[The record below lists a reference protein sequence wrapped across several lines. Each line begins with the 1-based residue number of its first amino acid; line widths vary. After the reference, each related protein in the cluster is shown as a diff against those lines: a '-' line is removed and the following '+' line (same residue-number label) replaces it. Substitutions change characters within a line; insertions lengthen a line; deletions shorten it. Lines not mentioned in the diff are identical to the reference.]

1 MGNGA
6 KIAIA
11 SVVCFILLIV
21 IFICTSISYKNKEV
35 KLRNLVKM
43 KQEDNKNTYD
53 NTWKKISQAAEVTDA
68 QKHALLE
75 LVTGYAQARG
85 GGGGS
90 LVKVI
95 TEVVPDLNPASKAFE
110 NLQNIITAARDSF
123 ARINKMWS
131 DAVKGYQGQWVPTVM
146 MGSNQSAAQAG
157 GGAMDLVN
165 LLTAKTAMDLG
176 LDMKV
181 LTKLNPKK

>member
-6 KIAIA
+6 KIALA
-11 SVVCFILLIV
+11 SVVCVVLLIV
-21 IFICTSISYKNKEV
+21 VFICTSISYKNSEV
-35 KLRNLVKM
+35 RLRNLVKM

-110 NLQNIITAARDSF
+110 NLQNIIIAARDSF
-123 ARINKMWS
+123 AR
-131 DAVKGYQGQWVPTVM
+131 
-146 MGSNQSAAQAG
+146 NQTE
-157 GGAMDLVN
+157 
-165 LLTAKTAMDLG
+165 LLDYKREHDIL
-176 LDMKV
+176 LDSPVSGWFLSGVQHLEV
-181 LTKLNPKK
+181 LL